1 MKTIHEPARV
11 MSTCMALRLIVSY
24 VTIAIAVSARGEV
37 KRVLEPLKP
46 GEIVA
51 RGLLKGQL

>member
-11 MSTCMALRLIVSY
+11 MSTCMALRLI
-24 VTIAIAVSARGEV
+24 AAVVALLAVWTARGEV

-46 GEIVA
+46 GDIVA
-51 RGLLKGQL
+51 RGWLKG